1 MAEKAIPINLSW
13 SFNKIP
19 ARKDQ
24 TKKVRV
30 VRMKYASS
38 YRCVMTSQ
46 VLTVFEL
53 TSLFSE

>member
-1 MAEKAIPINLSW
+1 MAEKAIPMNLSW

-38 YRCVMTSQ
+38 YICVMTRKMPYC
-46 VLTVFEL
+46 V
-53 TSLFSE
+53 